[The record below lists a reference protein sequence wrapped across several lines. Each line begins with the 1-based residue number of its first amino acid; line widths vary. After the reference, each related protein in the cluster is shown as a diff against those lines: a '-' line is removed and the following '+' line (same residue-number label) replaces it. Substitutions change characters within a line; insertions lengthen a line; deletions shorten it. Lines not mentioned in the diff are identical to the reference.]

1 MTGDGGNGT
10 KKTEC
15 GGLGALEDKEL
26 YEYLAGQ
33 PEKGIRR
40 TFGGHLRT
48 NEDFAREL
56 DEIDAT
62 FRKQHKRNKFISLV
76 CDILI
81 VVLLVSIMAS
91 AVGGAVAVWRL
102 VLR

>member
-15 GGLGALEDKEL
+15 GGLGAVKGKEL
-26 YEYLAGQ
+26 YEYLAG
-33 PEKGIRR
+33 PD
-40 TFGGHLRT
+40 
-48 NEDFAREL
+48 EDFAREL